1 MGSAGDGTS
10 EADLVAGVFSRSDN
24 PTGGRVEVSR
34 PGESHPEPLSE
45 PYLSFSA
52 HTAPA
57 MEPRRT
63 PIRQCAHNF
72 GSRLE
77 IRATQCVA
85 RRKCLRSFLYFRL
98 AALLETAGLK
108 LMKYFP
114 NRFFDLLGRNV

>member
-1 MGSAGDGTS
+1 
-10 EADLVAGVFSRSDN
+10 
-24 PTGGRVEVSR
+24 
-34 PGESHPEPLSE
+34 
-45 PYLSFSA
+45 
-52 HTAPA
+52 

-63 PIRQCAHNF
+63 PICQCAHNF

-85 RRKCLRSFLYFRL
+85 LRKCLRSFLYFRL